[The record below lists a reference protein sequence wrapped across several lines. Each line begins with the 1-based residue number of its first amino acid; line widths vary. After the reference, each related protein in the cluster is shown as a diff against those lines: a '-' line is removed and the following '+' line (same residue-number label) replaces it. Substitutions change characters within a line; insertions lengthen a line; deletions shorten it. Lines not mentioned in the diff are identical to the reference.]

1 MAELES
7 KLTTLGK
14 EVTVTVDLYL
24 TRRLRVRLAMAR
36 VLFWLAATILGC
48 GIVVNDGDPT
58 KGQSC
63 ESETKS

>member
-7 KLTTLGK
+7 KFTTLGK

-36 VLFWLAATILGC
+36 VLFRLAATILGC
-48 GIVVNDGDPT
+48 GIVVNDGHPT

>member
-1 MAELES
+1 MAKLES

-14 EVTVTVDLYL
+14 EVTVTLDLYL
-24 TRRLRVRLAMAR
+24 TRRLRVRLAIAR
-36 VLFWLAATILGC
+36 LLFWLAAKILGC